1 MNYKIDG
8 AGEAI
13 VFIHGLS
20 DSLLYWEFLANNLKK
35 DYKVLRID
43 LRGHGETERGNN
55 EITIDL
61 LCEDLRN
68 LLDELYIENIN
79 LVGFSLGSAVALDFT
94 IRYPQMVSSLVLMS
108 GFYKPDEQSKDI
120 LSQFKSALN
129 SSFDEFY
136 DLLFSM
142 SLCPSVIE
150 NNREELAFLKKFAS
164 QTADMDAY
172 IQSVDACLNFDVE
185 DKLSQID
192 APTLILAGKYD
203 EILPLSSQQDL
214 KNNIKNSKL
223 VVFDYVKHN
232 LLVGKNKEK
241 ILSILKSFIKKR
253 GK

>member
-35 DYKVLRID
+35 DYQVLRID

-223 VVFDYVKHN
+223 VVFDDVKHN

-241 ILSILKSFIKKR
+241 ILSILKSFIKKER
-253 GK
+253 

>member
-68 LLDELYIENIN
+68 LLDELHIENIN

-108 GFYKPDEQSKDI
+108 GFYNPDEQSKDI

-223 VVFDYVKHN
+223 VVFDDVKHN

-241 ILSILKSFIKKR
+241 ILSILKSFIKKER
-253 GK
+253 

>member
-68 LLDELYIENIN
+68 LLDELHIENIN

-120 LSQFKSALN
+120 LSHFKSALN

-223 VVFDYVKHN
+223 VVFDDVKHN

-241 ILSILKSFIKKR
+241 ILSILKSFIKKER
-253 GK
+253 

>member
-108 GFYKPDEQSKDI
+108 CFYKPDEQSKDI

-223 VVFDYVKHN
+223 VVFDDVKHN

-241 ILSILKSFIKKR
+241 ILSILKSFIKKER
-253 GK
+253 